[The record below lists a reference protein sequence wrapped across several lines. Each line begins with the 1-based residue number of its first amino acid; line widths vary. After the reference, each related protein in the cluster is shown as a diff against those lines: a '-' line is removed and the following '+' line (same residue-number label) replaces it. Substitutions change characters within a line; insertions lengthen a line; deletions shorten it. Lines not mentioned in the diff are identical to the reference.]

1 MKPIGYWL
9 NRADHAF
16 TAHMNTMLTEFGLT
30 RIAWQV
36 LNVVAD
42 TPDATDADVHAVL
55 AANADRAT
63 LDTVIA
69 TTLADHWTARPEPGR
84 IALTDHGRSRL
95 ADVSDR
101 VAAFRAQSM
110 HGITDD
116 EYRTAVSVLERM
128 TLNVETAAA
137 PGSGAGIG

>member
-16 TAHMNTMLTEFGLT
+16 TVHMNTMLIEFGLT

-42 TPDATDADVHAVL
+42 TADATDVDIHTVL
-55 AANADRAT
+55 AANADPAT
-63 LDTVIA
+63 LDTAIA
-69 TTLADHWTARPEPGR
+69 ATLTDHWTTRPESGR
-84 IALTDHGRSRL
+84 IALTDHGHRRL

-110 HGITDD
+110 NGITSD

-128 TLNVETAAA
+128 TLNVETATV
-137 PGSGAGIG
+137 

>member
-16 TAHMNTMLTEFGLT
+16 TTHMDTMLAEFGLT
-30 RIAWQV
+30 RITWQV

-42 TPDATDADVHAVL
+42 TPEATDTDIHTVL
-55 AANADRAT
+55 AANAARAT
-63 LDTVIA
+63 LDAVIA
-69 TTLADHWTARPEPGR
+69 TTLTGDWTTRPGPGR
-84 IALTDHGRSRL
+84 IALTDDGRRRL
-95 ADVSDR
+95 AVVTDR

-110 HGITDD
+110 HGITED

-128 TLNVETAAA
+128 TLNVETTAV
-137 PGSGAGIG
+137 

>member
-9 NRADHAF
+9 NRADRAF
-16 TAHMNTMLTEFGLT
+16 TTHMDAVLTDFGLT

-42 TPDATDADVHAVL
+42 TPDVTDADIHTVL

-69 TTLADHWTARPEPGR
+69 TTLTGDWTTRPETGR
-84 IALTDHGRSRL
+84 LAITSHGRRRL
-95 ADVSDR
+95 ADVGDR
-101 VAAFRAQSM
+101 VAVFRAQSM
-110 HGITDD
+110 HGITEE

-128 TLNVETAAA
+128 TLNVETAAT
-137 PGSGAGIG
+137 

>member
-16 TAHMNTMLTEFGLT
+16 TAHMNAMLTEFGLT

-42 TPDATDADVHAVL
+42 TPGATDTDIHAVL
-55 AANADRAT
+55 AANADPDT
-63 LDTVIA
+63 IDTVIA
-69 TTLADHWTARPEPGR
+69 TTLAGHWTTRSEPGR
-84 IALTDHGRSRL
+84 IALTDHGRSRF

-110 HGITDD
+110 RGITED

-128 TLNVETAAA
+128 TLNVETL
-137 PGSGAGIG
+137 AG

>member
-16 TAHMNTMLTEFGLT
+16 TTHMNTMLTEFGLT

-42 TPDATDADVHAVL
+42 TADATDTDIHTVL
-55 AANADRAT
+55 AANADRAA
-63 LDTVIA
+63 LDTAIA
-69 TTLADHWTARPEPGR
+69 ATLTGHWTTRPEPGR
-84 IALTDHGRSRL
+84 IALTDHGNRRL
-95 ADVSDR
+95 AAVSDR
-101 VAAFRAQSM
+101 VTTFRAQSM
-110 HGITDD
+110 HGITSD

-128 TLNVETAAA
+128 TLNVEAATA
-137 PGSGAGIG
+137 